1 MPARKPEECD
11 MHLMEALNNGDLE
24 AAVALYEPN
33 ATFVAEPSGAPL
45 VGHAAIREA
54 IRGYFALGRLQ
65 MTRETTAL
73 KSGNGDLAMTGGRW
87 KAIATDAHGQS
98 TIVLSGNS
106 REVVRRQ
113 PDGTWLFVIDNPW
126 GAGLE

>member
-11 MHLMEALNNGDLE
+11 ILLMEAMNRGDLE

-33 ATFVAEPSGAPL
+33 ATLVVDPSGQ
-45 VGHAAIREA
+45 AITGREA
-54 IRGYFALGRLQ
+54 IREFLRPALEAKLQ
-65 MTRETTAL
+65 MTRETMAL
-73 KSGNGDLAMTGGRW
+73 QNADGDLAMTGGRF
-87 KAIATDAHGQS
+87 KMTGTDAEGNPV
-98 TIVLSGNS
+98 TLSGNS

-113 PDGTWLFVIDNPW
+113 ADGTWLFAIDNPW